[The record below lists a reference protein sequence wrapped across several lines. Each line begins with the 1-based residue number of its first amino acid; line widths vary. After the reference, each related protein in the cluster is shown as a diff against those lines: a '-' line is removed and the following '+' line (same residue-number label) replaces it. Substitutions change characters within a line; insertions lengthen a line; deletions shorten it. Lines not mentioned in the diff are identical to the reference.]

1 VLAFS
6 CNIFCVN
13 SLTLYIAS
21 SELLTVGKANLM
33 KYKDYMSAFNVVE
46 AGGWHTATKLAADP
60 KTSLLSL
67 LTKKAVEGQVD
78 EGQINAIVNMLQTK
92 GKGFSSDIVDGDWLL
107 AYSKNSQKSPLLQKI
122 LGRRARK
129 SSAPEAQSNFITS
142 EMKFSNISKTPRR
155 NGEITATVK
164 VSTTQE
170 ITFLLIITNLIC
182 NAILCASCFSNDKYT
197 PVGKGFTISHDG
209 SIVVRRIMCDIVNAG
224 FKYRSLPRLPLPI
237 RASGGYLDF
246 LYLDD
251 DIRITRGNRG
261 GLFIHVRPN
270 ILESMKKLI

>member
-164 VSTTQE
+164 
-170 ITFLLIITNLIC
+170 
-182 NAILCASCFSNDKYT
+182 YT